1 MNKDFGS
8 LSIAF
13 ILIILGMVVIPIMI
27 GAVMADDATC
37 SKAILIPCWPNRM
50 TLVTWIFYRWKGLSC

>member
-1 MNKDFGS
+1 MKKDFGS

-37 SKAILIPCWPNRM
+37 SLSLIH
-50 TLVTWIFYRWKGLSC
+50 I